1 MPPVPLETALQHRRL
16 RSFAMFLVDTLAAV
30 IGTAILDTTFYK
42 MIPVHSIAGV
52 IRKEWILSILCA
64 SFIGFFMYRTW
75 KSDTSKWTW
84 TLPTM
89 WLIFGCFVALGSTH
103 EHSVLSGSSSALGS
117 FWAQLSGT
125 ECDGGLHASGCSNFF
140 VFTIPFIRALSYSAG
155 ALVSSRLYGS
165 QSQLPSHEHFPNE
178 ATAEKDSSR
187 A

>member
-1 MPPVPLETALQHRRL
+1 LRGRIETAPQHRRL

-42 MIPVHSIAGV
+42 MIPVHSIAGA

-64 SFIGFFMYRTW
+64 GFIGFFMYRTW

-89 WLIFGCFVALGSTH
+89 WFIFGCFVALGSTH
-103 EHSVLSGSSSALGS
+103 EHSVLSGSSSAPGS

-140 VFTIPFIRALSYSAG
+140 VFTIPFIRALCYSAG
-155 ALVSSRLYGS
+155 ALVSSRFYGS
-165 QSQLPSHEHFPNE
+165 QSPPHEHFPNE
-178 ATAEKDSSR
+178 ATAEKDNSR